1 MISVE
6 DKIVARI
13 KRYGRGCVITNR
25 DFLDL
30 SKSGTVDWCLHCLTD
45 KGIIR
50 PVIRGIYY
58 YPQYSVFLQEEL
70 APSLENIA
78 QALARKNQWHI
89 QISGDAALNFL
100 GLSTQIPM
108 KTVYFSDGPSRTFN
122 IENRILE
129 FKHIMLREA
138 KIASPISEIVVQ
150 ALRHLGE
157 SHISNE
163 VIMTIKNKLSDKD
176 CKTLI
181 KDTQFVRGW
190 IRDIIMKICNKEEIN
205 GQNSK
210 IISKGT
216 RGIVSADFR

>member
-13 KRYGRGCVITNR
+13 KRCGRGSVITNR

-30 SKSGTVDWCLHCLTD
+30 AKAATVDWCLYRLKD
-45 KGIIR
+45 KEMIR
-50 PVIRGIYY
+50 SVIRGIYY
-58 YPQYSVFLQEEL
+58 YPQYSDFLQEEL
-70 APSLENIA
+70 APSLENVA

-122 IENRILE
+122 IDNRILE
-129 FKHIMLREA
+129 FKRILLREA
-138 KIASPISEIVVQ
+138 KIASPMSEIVVQ
-150 ALRHLGE
+150 ALRQLGE

-163 VIMTIKNKLSDKD
+163 VIMAIRNKISDKD
-176 CKTLI
+176 CERLL

-190 IRDIIMKICNKEEIN
+190 IRDIILTICNKEM
-205 GQNSK
+205 
-210 IISKGT
+210 
-216 RGIVSADFR
+216 VC